1 MFQMYKAGLLSVGTV
16 LLWALMN
23 VSLRYC
29 ILEHGCD
36 QFAIACSNA
45 VFCGLALIAIG
56 NYKINV
62 WKILKNY
69 QTWLFGLIQ
78 VLRNV
83 CMISA
88 FVYISSTQSNLL
100 TNIEIVFSVLFAW
113 IWLKRRPSGVDFFSM
128 FFIIFGCFILVAG
141 IPYDVMG
148 KATMWVLAASV
159 LSALHAL
166 FAEIHPDNRY
176 DLTMKDRFSVTG
188 WIMFVSGLAF
198 ILFFALLSLIANF
211 LPEHIV
217 AQTFILQHLPKPSVY
232 FAWNNLIGGFV
243 TGVFFYAISMYF
255 YLYAVSISTSEYFM
269 MYRSTQ
275 AVFTYI
281 VEIGFSV
288 FTALPFLELNLN
300 DWFAAVTIILS
311 SLCMI
316 LMRTPRGEKLR
327 RVVARLFNTLYRE
340 S

>member
-29 ILEHGCD
+29 VLDYGCN

-56 NYKINV
+56 NYKIDV

-88 FVYISSTQSNLL
+88 FVYISSTQANLL
-100 TNIEIVFSVLFAW
+100 TNVEIVFSVLFAW
-113 IWLKRRPSGVDFFSM
+113 FFLKRRPSGVDLVAM
-128 FFIIFGCFILVAG
+128 LFIILGCFILTAG
-141 IPYDVMG
+141 IPYEVMG
-148 KATMWVLAASV
+148 IAVMWVMAASV

-166 FAEIHPDNRY
+166 LAEIHPDNRG
-176 DLTMKDRFSVTG
+176 DLSMKDRFSVTG

-198 ILFFALLSLIANF
+198 VIFFTLLSFVASF
-211 LPEHIV
+211 LPEDMIKH
-217 AQTFILQHLPKPSVY
+217 TYILQYLPSAVEY
-232 FAWNNLIGGFV
+232 FSWNNLIGGFV
-243 TGVFFYAISMYF
+243 TGVFFYALSMYF

-275 AVFTYI
+275 AVFTYA
-281 VEIGFSV
+281 VEIAFSA
-288 FTALPFLELNLN
+288 FAALPWLALNLSAC
-300 DWFAAVTIILS
+300 FAA
-311 SLCMI
+311 
-316 LMRTPRGEKLR
+316 
-327 RVVARLFNTLYRE
+327 FN

>member
-1 MFQMYKAGLLSVGTV
+1 MFQMYKAGFLSVGTV

-29 ILEHGCD
+29 ILEYNCN

-45 VFCGLALIAIG
+45 IFCGLALIAIG

-88 FVYISSTQSNLL
+88 FVYISSTQANLL

-113 IWLKRRPSGVDFFSM
+113 MFLKRAPSGIDFTAM
-128 FFIIFGCFILVAG
+128 LFIVFGCFILVAG
-141 IPYDVMG
+141 VPYDVMSV
-148 KATMWVLAASV
+148 AIMWVLAASV

-166 FAEIHPDNRY
+166 FAEIHPDNRSN
-176 DLTMKDRFSVTG
+176 LTIKDRFSVTG

-198 ILFFALLSLIANF
+198 ILFFTLLSMIASF
-211 LPEHIV
+211 LPENVIAHTYVLQYLPV
-217 AQTFILQHLPKPSVY
+217 ASEY

-275 AVFTYI
+275 AVFTYA
-281 VEIGFSV
+281 VEVVFSV
-288 FTALPFLELNLN
+288 FIALPFLPLNAN

-316 LMRTPRGEKLR
+316 LMRTPRGQKLKNLVEK
-327 RVVARLFNTLYRE
+327 VFKN
-340 S
+340 

>member
-1 MFQMYKAGLLSVGTV
+1 MFQMYKAGLLSIGTV
-16 LLWALMN
+16 LFWALLN

-29 ILEHGCD
+29 VLEYGCN

-45 VFCGLALIAIG
+45 IFCGLALIAIG
-56 NYKINV
+56 NYKINI
-62 WKILKNY
+62 WNILKNY

-88 FVYISSTQSNLL
+88 FVYISSTQANLL

-113 IWLKRRPSGVDFFSM
+113 ALFKRRPSGVDFFAM
-128 FFIIFGCFILVAG
+128 LFIVIGCFILVAG

-148 KATMWVLAASV
+148 KATLWVLAASV

-166 FAEIHPDNRY
+166 FAEIHPDNRG
-176 DLTMKDRFSVTG
+176 DLDMKDRFSVTG

-198 ILFFALLSLIANF
+198 IIFFALLSGIVAL
-211 LPEHIV
+211 LPENLVSH
-217 AQTFILQHLPKPSVY
+217 THFLKYLPEPMEYV
-232 FAWNNLIGGFV
+232 AWNNIIGGFV

-281 VEIGFSV
+281 VELIFSV
-288 FTALPFLELNLN
+288 FVALPFIPLNLN

-311 SLCMI
+311 SVCMI

-327 RVVARLFNTLYRE
+327 KAIIRLWEL
-340 S
+340 

>member
-29 ILEHGCD
+29 VLDYGCN

-56 NYKINV
+56 NYKIDV

-88 FVYISSTQSNLL
+88 FVYISSTQANLL
-100 TNIEIVFSVLFAW
+100 TNVEIVFSVLFAW
-113 IWLKRRPSGVDFFSM
+113 FFLKRRPSGVDFVAM
-128 FFIIFGCFILVAG
+128 LFIILGCFILTAG
-141 IPYDVMG
+141 IPYEVMG
-148 KATMWVLAASV
+148 IAVMWVMAASV

-166 FAEIHPDNRY
+166 LAEIHPDNRG
-176 DLTMKDRFSVTG
+176 DLSMKDRFSVTG

-198 ILFFALLSLIANF
+198 VIFFTLLSFVASF
-211 LPEHIV
+211 LPEDMIKH
-217 AQTFILQHLPKPSVY
+217 TYILQYLPSAAEY
-232 FAWNNLIGGFV
+232 FSWNNLIGGFV
-243 TGVFFYAISMYF
+243 TGVFFYALSMYF

-275 AVFTYI
+275 AVFTYA
-281 VEIGFSV
+281 VEIAFSA
-288 FTALPFLELNLN
+288 FAALPLLALNLN
-300 DWFAAVTIILS
+300 DCFAAFTIILS

-316 LMRTPRGEKLR
+316 LMRTPRGEKLKKIIK
-327 RVVARLFNTLYRE
+327 RLFK
-340 S
+340 